1 MGARQDAGAPVKAG
15 DLPTPTLLADAGV
28 LERNVATMAA
38 SRPGRALRP
47 HVKAFKCTSLA
58 AELRR
63 AGHTTFCCATTR
75 EVEGMVAA
83 GLGDDLLLANEVV
96 DATRLAAL
104 GAHVTAGRARITV
117 AVDSGETI
125 AAASAAGITEVL
137 VDVDVGMPRCGCQP
151 DEAGSIADAARKAGL
166 HVRGVMGYEGHMMH
180 EADRDTRVAGVTRS
194 MAILESARNQVGGDV
209 VSGGGTGSFDCNDTV
224 TELQAG
230 SYVLMD
236 GDYARLGLP
245 FEEGLVVSGT
255 VVSVGTGG
263 HAVLDAGLKALA
275 MDSGPPGLQGS
286 GKVLF
291 CADEHTTVVGGSW
304 TVGDRV
310 GLRPAH
316 IDPTISKHEQIHL
329 VDDITSGGDAEVVE
343 TWPVDLR
350 GW

>member
-1 MGARQDAGAPVKAG
+1 VKVG
-15 DLPTPTLLADAGV
+15 DLATPALLADAGV

-38 SRPGRALRP
+38 ARPGPALRP

-58 AELRR
+58 AVLEG
-63 AGHTTFCCATTR
+63 AGHHAFCCATTR
-75 EVEGMVAA
+75 EVEGMVSA
-83 GLGDDLLLANEVV
+83 GIGADLLLANEVLDV
-96 DATRLAAL
+96 RRLAAL
-104 GAHVTAGRARITV
+104 ADLAGNGMARITV
-117 AVDSGETI
+117 AVDSSETI

-151 DEAGSIADAARKAGL
+151 GEAGSVADTARSAGL

-180 EADRDTRVAGVTRS
+180 EVDRDTREEGVARS
-194 MAILESARNQVGGDV
+194 MAILARAADEVGGDV

-230 SYVLMD
+230 SYILMD
-236 GDYARLGLP
+236 RDYARLELP
-245 FEEGLVVSGT
+245 FEEGLIVSGT
-255 VVSVGTGG
+255 VVSVGAGG

-275 MDSGPPGLQGS
+275 MDSGPPGLMG
-286 GKVLF
+286 GGTVLF
-291 CADEHTTVVGGSW
+291 CADEHTTIVGGNW
-304 TVGDRV
+304 VVGDRV

-316 IDPTISKHEQIHL
+316 IDPTISKHEHIHL
-329 VDDITSGGDAEVVE
+329 VDDITSGGDAEVLE

>member
-1 MGARQDAGAPVKAG
+1 MDTRQDVGAPVKAG
-15 DLPTPTLLADAGV
+15 DLATPALLADAGV

-38 SRPGRALRP
+38 GRPGPALRP
-47 HVKAFKCTSLA
+47 HVKAFKCTPMA
-58 AELRR
+58 AVLKG
-63 AGHTTFCCATTR
+63 AGHSAFCCATTR
-75 EVEGMVAA
+75 EIDGMVEA

-96 DATRLAAL
+96 DITRLAAL
-104 GAHVTAGRARITV
+104 AAHIAAGRARITV
-117 AVDSGETI
+117 AVDSNETI
-125 AAASAAGITEVL
+125 AAASAAGTTEVL
-137 VDVDVGMPRCGCQP
+137 VDVDVGMPRCGCHP
-151 DEAGSIADAARKAGL
+151 DEAGSIADTARQAGL

-180 EADRDTRVAGVTRS
+180 EADRDTREAGVGRS
-194 MAILESARNQVGGDV
+194 MAILESAHDQVGGEV

-236 GDYARLGLP
+236 GAYARLGLP

-255 VVSVGTGG
+255 VVSVGAGG

-291 CADEHTTVVGGSW
+291 CADEHTTVVGGNW

-316 IDPTISKHEQIHL
+316 IDPTISKHQHIHL